1 MPTYGYKCTRCNDT
15 FEIIQKITDEPLTEC
30 EKCKGELKKL
40 LYPVGIVFK
49 GSGFHIN
56 DYKSD
61 NRAISAPSESE
72 NPAPETEK
80 KPDEVKA
87 STDEK
92 AASATPVKEPV
103 KK

>member
-1 MPTYGYKCTRCNDT
+1 MPTYGYQCTRCKDT
-15 FEIIQKITDEPLTEC
+15 FEIIQRITDEPLTEC

-61 NRAISAPSESE
+61 NRALSSKSEDE
-72 NPAPETEK
+72 PASSETEK
-80 KPDEVKA
+80 KPAEVKP
-87 STDEK
+87 STNEK
-92 AASATPVKEPV
+92 AVEPSKEPT

>member
-1 MPTYGYKCTRCNDT
+1 MPTYGYKCTRCEDT
-15 FEIIQKITDEPLTEC
+15 FEIFQRITDEPFTEC

-61 NRAISAPSESE
+61 NKAVSGQPESE
-72 NPAPETEK
+72 TASVETEK
-80 KPDEVKA
+80 KPVEAKP
-87 STDEK
+87 STDIKTAE
-92 AASATPVKEPV
+92 PVKEPA

>member
-1 MPTYGYKCTRCNDT
+1 MPTYGYQCTRCKDT

-30 EKCKGELKKL
+30 GKCKGELKKL

-61 NRAISAPSESE
+61 NKAVSGQPESE
-72 NPAPETEK
+72 VAPAETEK
-80 KPDEVKA
+80 KPAADAKP
-87 STDEK
+87 STEAK
-92 AASATPVKEPV
+92 VVEPVKETA

>member
-1 MPTYGYKCTRCNDT
+1 MPTYGYKCTRCEDT
-15 FEIIQKITDEPLTEC
+15 FEIVQRITDEPLTEC
-30 EKCKGELKKL
+30 EKCRGELKKL

-61 NRAISAPSESE
+61 NRAVSGQPE
-72 NPAPETEK
+72 NEPASTETEK
-80 KPDEVKA
+80 KPTTEVKP

-92 AASATPVKEPV
+92 ASEPVKEPA